1 MKKREKEEIR
11 NLGDAELESL
21 LKETE
26 KELFNLKFNKKIA
39 PVDNPLKIRLLRRK
53 IAFIKTVINQRRS
66 KNEVG
71 AK

>member
-66 KNEVG
+66 KNEIG

>member
-39 PVDNPLKIRLLRRK
+39 PIDNPLRIRLLRRK

>member
-39 PVDNPLKIRLLRRK
+39 PIDNPLKIRLLRRK

>member
-11 NLGDAELESL
+11 SLGDAELESL

-39 PVDNPLKIRLLRRK
+39 PIDNPLKIRLLRRK

-66 KNEVG
+66 KNEIG

>member
-39 PVDNPLKIRLLRRK
+39 PIDNPLKIRLLRRK

-66 KNEVG
+66 KNEIG

>member
-53 IAFIKTVINQRRS
+53 IAFIKTVINQRKS